1 MAPAPHDETMTA
13 VTREPTIETPS
24 PAPEEVEKS
33 DWRVVLQFFLVPL
46 ALVAVLVTVFFGL
59 QVLRARHPDLR
70 GTLDDLRSR
79 GGFLLPWVGDPK
91 RWQSGYD
98 LSLLLRADGGGSKA
112 ELVQDLVA
120 AFAEARRSRDLKLG
134 RYLALALGR
143 TGDPRAG
150 AALASG
156 LEDADGEI
164 RLFSAWGLTQIGDVT
179 ALPALR
185 RAAASDGDGGVR
197 KMAVFG
203 LGQLGDRDGAPA
215 LRQALADRDTDV
227 RWNAAIALARL
238 DDPSGEDVLIEI
250 LDRSMTRTAPPERTT
265 PSDDLSPV
273 LNAIRALALLR
284 DERSR
289 AALERAARSA
299 GAEEVRA
306 TARLA
311 LETASGAA
319 RATSP

>member
-1 MAPAPHDETMTA
+1 MAPARPDETMTV
-13 VTREPTIETPS
+13 VTREEPIETPS

-59 QVLRARHPDLR
+59 QVLRARHPDPR
-70 GTLDDLRSR
+70 TTLDDLRSK

-98 LSLLLRADGGGSKA
+98 LSLLLRAGGGSGA
-112 ELVQDLVA
+112 PLLQDLAA
-120 AFAEARRSRDLKLG
+120 AFGEARRSGDVKLA

-156 LEDADGEI
+156 LEDADEEI
-164 RLFSAWGLTQIGDVT
+164 RLFSAWGLTQIGDAT
-179 ALPALR
+179 ALPGLR
-185 RAAASDGDGGVR
+185 RAAGSDSDGGVR
-197 KMAVFG
+197 KMAVFA
-203 LGQLGDRDGAPA
+203 LGQLGDRAGASV
-215 LRQALADRDTDV
+215 LREALADRDTDV

-250 LDRSMTRTAPPERTT
+250 LERSMTQSARPERTA

-273 LNAIRALALLR
+273 LNAIRALALLH

-299 GAEEVRA
+299 GDEEVRA
-306 TARLA
+306 TAGLA
-311 LETASGAA
+311 LEAADGAA
-319 RATSP
+319 RGTSP